1 MSVTLLRVT
10 RWREVDRRE
19 AAGLERELARELSE
33 GHVLHGR
40 VARAVAVGGDGDDVA
55 FEVDGVGLFI
65 VHLTWRIESDPRW
78 PWTTIVDALPETDA
92 DEE

>member
-19 AAGLERELARELSE
+19 AAGLERELARELPE

-40 VARAVAVGGDGDDVA
+40 VARAVAVGGNGDDVA
-55 FEVDGVGLFI
+55 FEVEGAGLCV
-65 VHLTWRIESDPRW
+65 VHLTWRIETDPRW
-78 PWTTIVDALPETDA
+78 PWTTFVEALSEIDA